1 MSLII
6 TFSEIFRA
14 LLNHPELDFDEKTAL
29 EEAKKLVSI
38 FGLEGY
44 AVDNTLCTHER
55 QLLEAYQNFGI
66 VKSYRK
72 EISLGKKTKPWTIF
86 YWILNAE
93 YIKYL
98 TNNQLREK
106 QTRRDIY
113 SIVPEALWD

>member
-14 LLNHPELDFDEKTAL
+14 LLNHPELDFDENTAF

-44 AVDNTLCTHER
+44 AVDNMLCTHER
-55 QLLEAYQNFGI
+55 QLLEAYQKFGI
-66 VKSYRK
+66 VKSHRK

-86 YWILNAE
+86 YWILNGE
-93 YIKYL
+93 YIRYL
-98 TNNQLREK
+98 TNNHLRDRK
-106 QTRRDIY
+106 SGGDIY
-113 SIVPEALWD
+113 SVVPESLWE